1 MTSATVGRDLLQAL
15 VQEIKLLPSVW
26 VKLPKAKQDDV
37 IDRLRSR
44 VEANVKMAVHLIAS
58 EGRSVIVGECKK
70 VNIADEVKS
79 EFVVSRKDHKA
90 FHDLC
95 DAQGKACLLVVAE
108 ANQHTQGMEEICGE
122 ADQRA
127 MDLGHEYDPNSD
139 GKGMDGNSGDNDHVI
154 DAEVKAIAHRPLD
167 SELRQAHADG
177 YKAASEGLEGVAR
190 RTRHRPRQ
198 RKRQPGRGGGMKL
211 SALNVNNFL
220 GLRAVQAQLTTPV
233 TLFAGKNGAGK
244 SSLQEAVRMALTGEA
259 VRVDL
264 KKEYGQL
271 VTEGADSGFA
281 EVEINGAA
289 RAFVRLPD
297 GKTTPL
303 TEYVPPKAL
312 PYVLDAQRF
321 ARLAPNERRA
331 FLFGLMGVS
340 ASGVEVKKRLLAKG
354 CSDQKV
360 ETIMP
365 ILCAGFDAAH
375 KDAQAKARDEKT
387 AWRAITGETYGD
399 KKAATWAAEK
409 PVFDATVLADLQQRL
424 ADTEAGLAAANQC
437 IGALQA
443 DHKRYTEA
451 AQRLAE
457 LREKG
462 SRYARIADKLLRDE
476 DELKEWEARV
486 ESTRQ
491 RASGGRKVGLV
502 HDLAY
507 SLNESLRMVIPFGE
521 MDGRQRTQLADANA
535 TLEKYSVEHGN
546 IESAG
551 AGDPEARNK
560 LPEYEKAMSLLQS
573 AVANDK
579 RDLADADAAAKTIA
593 ELEAAVGTAPDE
605 AKIHAARKHLDNLK
619 AERCAIAAKLAAQ
632 QDAEQQVKQADE
644 RTAKALAAH
653 ESVLAWIAIADAL
666 APEGIP
672 GEMLAEALMPLNERL
687 TASAEIAQWARV
699 CVTRDM
705 QVLASGRPYALLSE
719 SEKWRA
725 DAMLAEAIAYLSQI
739 KLLVLDRF
747 DVLDLNGRED
757 LIAWL
762 DILAQDGEI
771 NTALIFGTLKAL
783 PANLPQTIAAHWL
796 DSGVVTQL
804 REVA

>member
-177 YKAASEGLEGVAR
+177 YKAASEVDQGLEGVAR

-312 PYVLDAQRF
+312 P
-321 ARLAPNERRA
+321 
-331 FLFGLMGVS
+331 
-340 ASGVEVKKRLLAKG
+340 
-354 CSDQKV
+354 DQKV

-705 QVLASGRPYALLSE
+705 QVLASALLSE